1 VQLVPVS
8 SVRAAAPGED
18 VNAAGRMLGDD
29 GLVLCNIVCMY
40 VCIVI

>member
-1 VQLVPVS
+1 MHLVPVS

-18 VNAAGRMLGDD
+18 VKAAGRMLGDD

-40 VCIVI
+40 IHIAS